1 MDLNVAGDGDV
12 KMEPSDV
19 SSPHS
24 SMDDGSQ
31 CSGDESDE
39 YKEVVW
45 DADTEIC
52 LFESIAKYPPTGV
65 NRFFSIL
72 NSSILL
78 QKRLG
83 KRITP
88 QQTLEHLNSLYNLEA
103 LVSNILFIFQKM

>member
-1 MDLNVAGDGDV
+1 MDPTATSDGDI
-12 KMEPSDV
+12 KMDPSEV

-24 SMDDGSQ
+24 SRDDDGSQ
-31 CSGDESDE
+31 YSGDESDD

-45 DADTEIC
+45 DAETEIC

-65 NRFFSIL
+65 NRYFSIL

-78 QKRLG
+78 QKKLN

-103 LVSNILFIFQKM
+103 LVSRILLLM